1 MARNLRGP
9 ARHGYGDCI
18 KRPGWSAA
26 GESRLVAAGLLVLVD
41 EVGFLVVLVV
51 AVVVGLLGDLIVLVI
66 AVVAVAHGRLA
77 GIGAHTAARS
87 EEHTSELPSLMR
99 TSYAVFCLKKKNTD
113 TTL

>member
-77 GIGAHTAARS
+77 GIGAHTAAGCQES
-87 EEHTSELPSLMR
+87 EESGRAHVCTPVTNAHRVCSLR
-99 TSYAVFCLKKKNTD
+99 L
-113 TTL
+113 